1 MIQGPK
7 FKICRRLGP
16 GIHEKCQTQKFVLSE
31 ARHAKTKRG
40 KKPKQLSDFGL
51 QLIEKQKIRFSY
63 GASEKQFY
71 NYVKE
76 AVDTKGAS
84 AAEML
89 YEKLEARLDNVVY
102 RLGIAH
108 TRPLARQIVAHGHIT
123 VNGKR
128 VTIPSLRVKAGDTI
142 SIREGSRKSAL
153 FTELG
158 ARLKNYSVPA
168 WLTFNPEKIEAK
180 IAGKPKNTE
189 GFLNFNAVLE
199 FYSR

>member
-63 GASEKQFY
+63 GVSEKQFY